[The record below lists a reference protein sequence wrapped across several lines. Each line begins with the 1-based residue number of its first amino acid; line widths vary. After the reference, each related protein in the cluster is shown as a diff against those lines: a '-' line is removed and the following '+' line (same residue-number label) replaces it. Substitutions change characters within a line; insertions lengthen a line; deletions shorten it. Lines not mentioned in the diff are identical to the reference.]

1 MEACDHKATRNVPCL
16 ARPALLHGDLRE
28 TVDPRASPCGQHM
41 YWHTGREAHGPVQV
55 GAATGVHAE
64 ALRLVDRLRARL
76 RAVATQ
82 VAKQPQRLRVLSLEG
97 LKPLCLGDPPSLGR
111 LCSAG
116 RTRQGCLL
124 EVPSCSFSKTCR
136 ELWRRLPVPYARC
149 VRFGAL
155 HSLRGDL
162 AGAGGLWLSEMKEL
176 AGGECDWQQGG
187 DAPLRITWDQ
197 VMLHDACS
205 ADGHREAAAASWL
218 SNERGSYGAA
228 GPCAGAGP
236 LFSKQVHLQ
245 VREYEPEVL
254 ILSPC
259 SCNPSR
265 TLSEVTSL
273 AGLPGWWALPA
284 VKSGQVY
291 IVDHA
296 YFSRPGP
303 RYSTRC
309 SPSLWWT
316 LVCAWQGL

>member
-1 MEACDHKATRNVPCL
+1 M
-16 ARPALLHGDLRE
+16 
-28 TVDPRASPCGQHM
+28 
-41 YWHTGREAHGPVQV
+41 QV

-76 RAVATQ
+76 RAVAVQ
-82 VAKQPQRLRVLSLEG
+82 VAKQPQRPRVLSLEG
-97 LKPLCLGDPPSLGR
+97 LKPLCLGDPPSLGQ
-111 LCSAG
+111 LYGAG
-116 RTRQGCLL
+116 RAACLKL
-124 EVPSCSFSKTCR
+124 SSCQTCR
-136 ELWRRLPVPYARC
+136 ELLPVPFAKC
-149 VRFGAL
+149 VRSGAG
-155 HSLRGDL
+155 HSLRGHLD
-162 AGAGGLWLSEMKEL
+162 GAGGLWLPEMKEL

-197 VMLHDACS
+197 VMLHNSCS
-205 ADGHREAAAASWL
+205 ADGHRAPAAANWL
-218 SNERGSYGAA
+218 ANEQGSYGAA
-228 GPCAGAGP
+228 GPCAGAEP
-236 LFSKQVHLQ
+236 LFSKQVQLQ

-303 RYSTRC
+303 RYSTHC

-316 LVCAWQGL
+316 VVYAWQRL